1 MEKKNNIL
9 QNSFVVAILASICC
23 ALWGSAA
30 PTIKIGYELMLPSQ
44 NTASTML
51 FAGMRFFLAGVL
63 TILGYSLI
71 CRRFVYPKK
80 ENVKRVFTISMFQTV
95 IQYILFYVG
104 LVYTSGVK
112 TTVLSGSNAFF
123 SLLIACFIFRQEK
136 FTLKKIIACIIGFLG
151 IVVINFNGLDFS
163 MTFMGEGFILL
174 STVAYA
180 VSSVLIK
187 RFSKYEDTVILS
199 GYQFALGGMI
209 MMLIGKLFGGTICIE
224 NTKSVLILLYL
235 AFLSAMAYGL
245 WGILLKHN
253 PVTKITI
260 YSCTIPVFGVILSML
275 LLSEDSNVS
284 PLNLLITLVMICS
297 GIILLNYQKKS

>member
-9 QNSFVVAILASICC
+9 QNTFVVAILASICC

-30 PTIKIGYELMLPSQ
+30 PMIKIGYGLMLPSQ

-95 IQYILFYVG
+95 IQYILFYIG

-123 SLLIACFIFRQEK
+123 SLLVACFIFRQEK
-136 FTLKKIIACIIGFLG
+136 FTLKKIIACVIGFLG
-151 IVVINFNGLDFS
+151 IVVINFNG
-163 MTFMGEGFILL
+163 
-174 STVAYA
+174 
-180 VSSVLIK
+180 
-187 RFSKYEDTVILS
+187 R
-199 GYQFALGGMI
+199 
-209 MMLIGKLFGGTICIE
+209 
-224 NTKSVLILLYL
+224 
-235 AFLSAMAYGL
+235 
-245 WGILLKHN
+245 
-253 PVTKITI
+253 
-260 YSCTIPVFGVILSML
+260 
-275 LLSEDSNVS
+275 
-284 PLNLLITLVMICS
+284 
-297 GIILLNYQKKS
+297 